1 MRAAALL
8 WLRCLNALDTDGK
21 AIDGAH
27 LSVLERGSV
36 EKVIQNH
43 VEGIMAPKELLAD
56 QESRDAEYAL
66 GNGPLGILAQL
77 LLHTGFVQ
85 SALRGLSSAASRTGT
100 YSTSTCGGNCGSCIR
115 FRYANGEMTS
125 NTQDTFIDVLAA
137 EYVQGNAPFM
147 RPTPMLK
154 QINALPGAERHPA
167 VDHGNRQLDLSERRS
182 QVRRHVVGA
191 FVVVIVEARIFRR
204 DSLEECFQI
213 RTYFRRGVLLY
224 QKRCR
229 RVGTEYGH

>member
-36 EKVIQNH
+36 EKVILNH
-43 VEGIMAPKELLAD
+43 VEGIIPI
-56 QESRDAEYAL
+56 

-100 YSTSTCGGNCGSCIR
+100 YSTSTCGGNCGSCVR
-115 FRYANGEMTS
+115 FRYANGKMTS

-154 QINALPGAERHPA
+154 QINALPGSERHPA

-213 RTYFRRGVLLY
+213 RTYFRRRVLLY